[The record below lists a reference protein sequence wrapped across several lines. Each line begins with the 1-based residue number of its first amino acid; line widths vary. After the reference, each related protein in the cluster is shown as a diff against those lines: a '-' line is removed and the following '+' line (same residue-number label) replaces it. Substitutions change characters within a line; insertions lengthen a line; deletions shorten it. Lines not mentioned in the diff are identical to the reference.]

1 MGTPLCG
8 RLAYAYVGTSAM
20 VNLKGWQ
27 FTATNSI
34 MDVDNDISSNWQTR
48 CRGFMSGR
56 GSISFNLTSDDF
68 NDLWDAVTA
77 GSAVALYLYTSSA
90 STSIYLYGS
99 AFLTDIN
106 STANVNQTV
115 SGDVNFSTNGTWA
128 RQTTA

>member
-1 MGTPLCG
+1 
-8 RLAYAYVGTSAM
+8 
-20 VNLKGWQ
+20 
-27 FTATNSI
+27 
-34 MDVDNDISSNWQTR
+34 
-48 CRGFMSGR
+48 MSGR